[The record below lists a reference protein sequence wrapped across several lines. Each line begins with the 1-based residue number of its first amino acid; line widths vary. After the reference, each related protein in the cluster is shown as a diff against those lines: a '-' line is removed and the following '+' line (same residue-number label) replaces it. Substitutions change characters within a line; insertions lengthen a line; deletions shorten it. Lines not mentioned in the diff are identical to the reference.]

1 MRAIQNNAES
11 IIVVRDLF
19 FEYPDGTQALNGISI
34 KILGRRITVLLGPN
48 GSGKST
54 LLLALAGLLK
64 PKKGIILY
72 KNTPIWKIGSEIRRY
87 MGIVF
92 QNPEDQMLCPTVY
105 DELTF
110 GLKQLGYEG
119 EKLEKKIREIA
130 ESFHISHLL
139 NKSPHRLSEGEK
151 RRVILAAILSLD
163 PETLLLDE
171 PTADLPPLVADEI
184 KKLIIELRNKG
195 KTIVITTHS
204 VDFAAEVADEV
215 CLISKGKIIA
225 QGDPHEILTNE
236 ELLREVD
243 LRPPLPFVIYS
254 LIKDRKSD
262 IRTEKRP
269 ITIEELQRFLL
280 SNLRK

>member
-34 KILGRRITVLLGPN
+34 KILRRRITVLLGPN

-119 EKLEKKIREIA
+119 EKLEKKIRIQRDLE
-130 ESFHISHLL
+130 
-139 NKSPHRLSEGEK
+139 N
-151 RRVILAAILSLD
+151 VILSFQ
-163 PETLLLDE
+163 LL
-171 PTADLPPLVADEI
+171 
-184 KKLIIELRNKG
+184 
-195 KTIVITTHS
+195 
-204 VDFAAEVADEV
+204 
-215 CLISKGKIIA
+215 
-225 QGDPHEILTNE
+225 
-236 ELLREVD
+236 
-243 LRPPLPFVIYS
+243 
-254 LIKDRKSD
+254 
-262 IRTEKRP
+262 
-269 ITIEELQRFLL
+269 
-280 SNLRK
+280 